1 MQPYL
6 ICLDLDGTLLND
18 NKEISSYTK
27 QVLTELQ
34 QRGHHIM
41 IATGRPYRASQIY
54 YHELNMDTPVV
65 NFNGAYVHH
74 PKDKDFTTIHEV
86 LDVEISK
93 NIITALQQSHVT
105 NIIAEVKDYVFIN
118 NHDPRLFEGFSMGNP
133 RIQTGN
139 LLEQLTEPPTSLLVE
154 AEEDNIPKIKDMLTH
169 FYAENIEH
177 RRWGAPFTV
186 IEIVKRGINKAR
198 GIEHVKQYLN
208 VADEQ
213 VIAFGDED
221 NDIEMI
227 KYASHGIAMN
237 NGLQELKDVANDTT
251 YSNNED
257 GIGRYLNEFF
267 DLNIRYY

>member
-34 QRGHHIM
+34 QRGHYIM

-65 NFNGAYVHH
+65 NFNGAFVHH
-74 PKDKDFTTIHEV
+74 PKAKDFETIHEV
-86 LDVEISK
+86 LDIEISK
-93 NIITALQQSHVT
+93 NIISALQRSHVT

-139 LLEQLTEPPTSLLVE
+139 LLDHLKEAPTSLLVE
-154 AEEDNIPKIKDMLTH
+154 ADEENIPKIKEMLTH

-177 RRWGAPFTV
+177 RRWGAPFPV

-198 GIEHVKQYLN
+198 GIKHAMEYLN
-208 VADEQ
+208 IDDKYI
-213 VIAFGDED
+213 IAFGDED

-227 KYASHGIAMN
+227 KFATYGIAMD
-237 NGLQELKDVANDTT
+237 NGLKELKDIADHTT
-251 YSNNED
+251 YNNNND
-257 GIGRYLNEFF
+257 GIGRYLNDFF
-267 DLNIRYY
+267 DLKIRYY